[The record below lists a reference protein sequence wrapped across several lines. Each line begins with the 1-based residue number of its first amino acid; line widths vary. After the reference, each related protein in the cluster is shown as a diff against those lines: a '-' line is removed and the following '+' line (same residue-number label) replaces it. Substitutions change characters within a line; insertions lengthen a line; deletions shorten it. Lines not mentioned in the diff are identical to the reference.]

1 MVKITRSNSIWIE
14 AGGSIVSDIGLQAF
28 CLPNLLHLTMA
39 HLVVLS
45 LTPQLL
51 SLMGQ
56 VFLFCYIYGLYF
68 CEIALSHVALN
79 ICCH

>member
-1 MVKITRSNSIWIE
+1 MVKITRSKSAWIE
-14 AGGSIVSDIGLQAF
+14 AGGPIVSDIGLQAF

-39 HLVVLS
+39 HLIVLS

-51 SLMGQ
+51 FLMGQ
-56 VFLFCYIYGLYF
+56 VFSFSYVYGLYF
-68 CEIALSHVALN
+68 CYIALPHVAFN